1 MKIRDTINPGHY
13 RDGEIECID
22 AMESC
27 STHDEFVG
35 YLRLNAMK
43 YIWRMG
49 RKTDDVG
56 EEVEKSIWYLRKLLT
71 FLEDESNVG
80 NKENN
85 GDVSYEFRAGQE
97 VRIKKYD

>member
-1 MKIRDTINPGHY
+1 MRDTINPDHY
-13 RDGEIECID
+13 KNGEIECIE

-49 RKTDDVG
+49 RKTDDLSEDIG
-56 EEVEKSIWYLRKLLT
+56 KSVWYLNRLLT
-71 FLEDESNVG
+71 FLKSERNVESNQ
-80 NKENN
+80 ENN

-97 VRIKKYD
+97 VRIKKY

>member
-13 RDGEIECID
+13 KDGEIECID
-22 AMESC
+22 AMEAC

-56 EEVEKSIWYLRKLLT
+56 EEVEKAIWYLKRLT
-71 FLEDESNVG
+71 NSLEKFNVG
-80 NKENN
+80 NTDEEA
-85 GDVSYEFRAGQE
+85 SYEFRVE
-97 VRIKKYD
+97 EEKIKIKKYD

>member
-1 MKIRDTINPGHY
+1 MRIRDTINPDHY

-71 FLEDESNVG
+71 FLESERNVENTDE
-80 NKENN
+80 EA
-85 GDVSYEFRAGQE
+85 SYEFRVGEE
-97 VRIKKYD
+97 VKIKKY

>member
-1 MKIRDTINPGHY
+1 LKIRDTINPGHY
-13 RDGEIECID
+13 KDGEIECIE

-27 STHDEFVG
+27 STHEEFVG

-56 EEVEKSIWYLRKLLT
+56 EEVEKSLWYLRKLLT
-71 FLEDESNVG
+71 FLESERNVENIDE
-80 NKENN
+80 EA
-85 GDVSYEFRAGQE
+85 SYEFRVE
-97 VRIKKYD
+97 EEKIRIKKYD